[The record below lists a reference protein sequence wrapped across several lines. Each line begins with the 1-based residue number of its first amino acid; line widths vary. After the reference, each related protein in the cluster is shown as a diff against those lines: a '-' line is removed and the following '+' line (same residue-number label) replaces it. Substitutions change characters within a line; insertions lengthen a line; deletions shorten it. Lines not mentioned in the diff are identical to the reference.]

1 MDIWRLCIPWKSLFH
16 FFVMKKRALP
26 TWGCLIVLSL
36 STTAVY
42 GAERDIVILPLNHAL
57 PEQVLPTVQ
66 AFLPEGA
73 TVTPY
78 NNQLI
83 LKVTPSEKESIEELL
98 RQIDKPARQLLI
110 SVRQPHSL
118 GVSQNEISV
127 SGTSAKWRIQTG
139 SSHQPAQVII
149 RNSSSQ
155 SHKQV
160 QQSVRATEGKPAYIT
175 TGESVPVTTY
185 MRSGTDTRELAT
197 EYKQA
202 DQGFYVTARVTGSTV
217 VLDITRV
224 NDRHQQN
231 NSIVT
236 SRLATQVRG
245 QIGEWITIANTDGS
259 STTSQSGLVVRS
271 SDASRGSG
279 VIQLLVEELN

>member
-1 MDIWRLCIPWKSLFH
+1 MDIWRLCVSWKCLFH
-16 FFVMKKRALP
+16 FFGIMKKAFPAR
-26 TWGCLIVLSL
+26 GCLIALSL
-36 STTAVY
+36 SISVVY

-57 PEQVLPTVQ
+57 PEQVLPAIQ
-66 AFLPEGA
+66 AFLPEEA

-98 RQIDKPARQLLI
+98 KQIDKPARQLLI

-118 GVSQNEISV
+118 GVSLSEISV
-127 SGTSAKWRIQTG
+127 SGTSANGRIQTG
-139 SSHQPAQVII
+139 SSNQPAQVII
-149 RNSSSQ
+149 RNNSSQ

-185 MRSGTDTRELAT
+185 MRSGTGTRELAT

-231 NSIVT
+231 SIT
-236 SRLATQVRG
+236 TNRLATQVRG
-245 QIGEWITIANTDGS
+245 QIGEWITIGNTDGS
-259 STTSQSGLVVRS
+259 TTTNQSGLVVRS
-271 SDASRGSG
+271 SDASKDSG
-279 VIQLLVEELN
+279 VIQLLVEQLN